1 MTHVLIVE
9 DDPAAAELLAL
20 VMQRAGYELTVVGT
34 AAEALQSVTR
44 GVQLVLLDL
53 GLPDMDGLQVC
64 RELRAAR
71 PALPVLV
78 ISARSSEPDLVLA
91 LDAGA
96 DDYLVKPF
104 RSQELLARASALLRR
119 SHASDLTFVGDLAI
133 DSSKFLATVNGS
145 ALKLTPKEFEILA
158 ILAQRTG
165 LVVERDYL
173 LRTLWRNALPAH
185 SKSLDMHLS
194 SLRRKLQQAQ
204 SSARISTERAI
215 GFRLLAQ

>member
-20 VMQRAGYELTVVGT
+20 VMKRAGYEISVVGS

-53 GLPDMDGLQVC
+53 GLPDMDGLVLC
-64 RELRAAR
+64 REIRAAR
-71 PALPVLV
+71 PALPILV
-78 ISARSSEPDLVLA
+78 VTARSSEPDLVLA
-91 LDAGA
+91 FSAGA
-96 DDYLVKPF
+96 DDFLVKPF

-119 SHASDLTFVGDLAI
+119 SHASDLLFVGDLAV
-133 DSSKFLATVNGS
+133 DTAKFLSTVNGVP
-145 ALKLTPKEFEILA
+145 LCLTPKEFEILA
-158 ILAQRTG
+158 LLVQRAG
-165 LVVERDYL
+165 RVLERDYV
-173 LRTLWRNALPAH
+173 LRTLWRNALPTH

-204 SSARISTERAI
+204 SAVRIITERGI
-215 GFRLLAQ
+215 GFRLEL